1 MRGLGGAETA
11 LAPRR
16 GCGYSLQLVADV
28 PMGHQGTITRNI
40 PDAQGFNSFG
50 YPDRSD
56 GINTLERP
64 GLSNRDSSTIKGRAI
79 SER

>member
-1 MRGLGGAETA
+1 
-11 LAPRR
+11 
-16 GCGYSLQLVADV
+16 
-28 PMGHQGTITRNI
+28 MGHQGTITRNI

>member
-1 MRGLGGAETA
+1 MV
-11 LAPRR
+11 RR
-16 GCGYSLQLVADV
+16 PHWRRDGDVATHCSWSRTFQW
-28 PMGHQGTITRNI
+28 GHQGTIARNI